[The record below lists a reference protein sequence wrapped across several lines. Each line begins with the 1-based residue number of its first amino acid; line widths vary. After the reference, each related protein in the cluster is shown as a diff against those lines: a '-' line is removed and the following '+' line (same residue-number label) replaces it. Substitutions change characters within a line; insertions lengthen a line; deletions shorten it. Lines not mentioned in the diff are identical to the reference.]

1 MIGDGRAQ
9 LLQRELTE
17 SQKQVERHLPSR
29 HNELTVSKG
38 EDDQCT
44 RDLGSEVGGEQQGY
58 SSRKLSQLPTPAQSR
73 R

>member
-29 HNELTVSKG
+29 HNDG
-38 EDDQCT
+38 E
-44 RDLGSEVGGEQQGY
+44 
-58 SSRKLSQLPTPAQSR
+58 
-73 R
+73 